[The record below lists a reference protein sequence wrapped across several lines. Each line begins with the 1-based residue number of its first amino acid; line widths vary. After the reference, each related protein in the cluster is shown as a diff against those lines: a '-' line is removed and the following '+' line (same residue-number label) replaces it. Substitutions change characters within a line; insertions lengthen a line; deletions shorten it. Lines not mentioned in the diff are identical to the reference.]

1 MLKGIQRSENQDQR
15 GKAHDTWEIMLVIV
29 SETQDMGQHAA
40 GEKARKK
47 GKMEPAYKG
56 FGV

>member
-1 MLKGIQRSENQDQR
+1 MKIKTKDKG
-15 GKAHDTWEIMLVIV
+15 GKAHDSWQIMLVIV
-29 SETQDMGQHAA
+29 SETQDMEQHAA

-47 GKMEPAYKG
+47 GKMEPGYKG

>member
-1 MLKGIQRSENQDQR
+1 MKIKTKDKG

-29 SETQDMGQHAA
+29 SETQDVGQHVA

-47 GKMEPAYKG
+47 GKVELAYTG
-56 FGV
+56 LGV

>member
-1 MLKGIQRSENQDQR
+1 MKIKTKDKG